1 MTIFINSMII
11 GYQGIPGSYSE
22 EVITKHL
29 GSNYETDPMSDFENV
44 FQKVSDKK
52 IDYAMIPIENS
63 LGGSLHINMIYY

>member
-29 GSNYETDPMSDFENV
+29 V
-44 FQKVSDKK
+44 
-52 IDYAMIPIENS
+52 
-63 LGGSLHINMIYY
+63 